1 MLHKIAAAALL
12 LTATAAAAQPEP
24 VVQIEDVELFY
35 NVYDSASGRPGA
47 DVLQRDY
54 IDAGSD
60 GLRTF
65 FSQRRTTAERLAQA
79 IASRPEIYTKGRN
92 CLAALPRAKQ
102 RLQVAL
108 SKLADIY
115 HEASFPPVTIAV
127 GRGRPVAIGGPETG
141 IQIGLEALCAV
152 DFFHANLEDRFVYVI
167 AHEFVHVQQSS
178 TLAEREDLTVL
189 ERSLLEGAAE
199 FVAELMSG
207 DVAYAHLRERVAG
220 KEAEIETAFQADMD
234 SRDFSKWL
242 DNTGSY
248 PNPDL
253 GYWTGYRIVRA
264 YYQRASDKQQAIRD
278 ILQMTDAHAF
288 VDASGWRP
296 GINFAQR

>member
-1 MLHKIAAAALL
+1 MLHRIAATALL

-24 VVQIEDVELFY
+24 VVHIEDVELFY
-35 NVYDSASGRPGA
+35 NVYDAASGRPAA

-54 IDAGSD
+54 IDAGSE

-65 FSQRRTTAERLAQA
+65 FSQRRTTAERLAKA
-79 IASRPEIYTKGRN
+79 ITSRPEIYYKGRK
-92 CLAALPRAKQ
+92 CLAALPGARQ
-102 RLQVAL
+102 RIQDAL
-108 SKLADIY
+108 SKLADMY
-115 HEASFPPVTIAV
+115 GEASFPPVTIAV
-127 GRGRPVAIGGPETG
+127 GRGRPVGIGSAKMG

-167 AHEFVHVQQSS
+167 AHEFVHAQQSS
-178 TLAEREDLTVL
+178 TLVEREDLTVL

-199 FVAELMSG
+199 FVTELMSG

-220 KEAEIETAFQADMD
+220 KETEIETAFQADMD
-234 SRDFSKWL
+234 SRDFAKWL

-253 GYWTGYRIVRA
+253 GYWAGYRIVRA
-264 YYQRASDKQQAIRD
+264 YYQHASNKQQAIRE

-288 VDASGWRP
+288 LSASGWSP
-296 GINFAQR
+296 GIDLGQR